1 MIQFTN
7 KGEIEMATMT
17 ANHFDA
23 LDYVKKSKELGV
35 PEQVA
40 EYQARQIEQSID
52 IAVGTIRLELER
64 KDLATKK
71 DIKELELKIET
82 VRTEISQA
90 SNKIIL
96 WVAGLFVAS
105 GLIQHFFK

>member
-1 MIQFTN
+1 MT
-7 KGEIEMATMT
+7 TTT

-23 LDYVKKSKELGV
+23 LGYVKKSRELGV
-35 PEQVA
+35 PEQIA

-52 IAVGTIRLELER
+52 IAVNAARAEIEN

-71 DIKELELKIET
+71 DIESVRKEIAL
-82 VRTEISQA
+82 S
-90 SNKIIL
+90 SNKTII
-96 WVAGLFVAS
+96 WIGGLLLAS

>member
-1 MIQFTN
+1 
-7 KGEIEMATMT
+7 MATII

-23 LDYVKKSKELGV
+23 LGYVKKSKELGV

-40 EYQARQIEQSID
+40 EYQARQIEQSIE
-52 IAVGTIRLELER
+52 IAVNTIRHEIEN
-64 KDLATKK
+64 KELATKK
-71 DIKELELKIET
+71 DIKELELKIEQ
-82 VRTEISQA
+82 VRTEISQS

-96 WVAGLFVAS
+96 WVAGLFVTS

>member
-1 MIQFTN
+1 
-7 KGEIEMATMT
+7 MAVMT

-40 EYQARQIEQSID
+40 EYQARQIEQSIE
-52 IAVGTIRLELER
+52 IAINTIRTEIEN

-71 DIKELELKIET
+71 DIEM
-82 VRTEISQA
+82 VRAEIAQA
-90 SNKIIL
+90 KNQIIL